1 MINSRRVHFVGIGGT
16 GMAPLATILLQ
27 SGTEV
32 SGSDCK
38 DSPTLNKLR
47 QAGARVSLGHSA
59 SNLDQPDL
67 VVVSLAVN
75 GENPEVI
82 EAERLGIPV
91 LTRAQLLGSLFNE
104 KKGVAV
110 GGTHGKTT
118 TASMI
123 AYVLERT
130 GQDPTIAVGG
140 EILDLGFGG
149 KLGRGRYFVAEADE
163 AYKSFF
169 ELKPFVSVVTSIDD
183 DHLDHYGSFEGV
195 VEGFR
200 RFIGQTQPDGYLV
213 ACGDDP
219 NVMAATDGYRGRAA
233 FYGEKNGDYIVEDL
247 RVEDRSWRFRVRR
260 KGDTVEMSLRV
271 PGVHNAL
278 NATAALAACEWL
290 GVDCSSVSEVLAE
303 FSGAR
308 RRSEL
313 IGTVG
318 GIAVYDD
325 YAHHPSEIQA
335 TLKAFRARHPGR
347 LVVVFQPQRFSRTRL
362 LMNRFAGA
370 FSDADLVVVD
380 DIFYKGTGEA
390 PLDGVNSRRL
400 VELIG
405 ANSGKPALY
414 ISGKEEIVRFLSG
427 HAESGDL
434 IITMGAGDIRECAV
448 RLVETFGGRTA

>member
-313 IGTVG
+313 KGTVG

-335 TLKAFRARHPGR
+335 TLKAFRAKHPGR

-380 DIFYKGTGEA
+380 DIFYRGTGEA
-390 PLDGVNSRRL
+390 PLDVVNSRRL

-414 ISGKEEIVRFLSG
+414 ISGKEEIVRFLSE

>member
-1 MINSRRVHFVGIGGT
+1 VHFVGIGGT

-47 QAGARVSLGHSA
+47 QAGARVSLGHSV
-59 SNLDQPDL
+59 SNLDRPDL

-82 EAERLGIPV
+82 EAERRGIPIV
-91 LTRAQLLGSLFNE
+91 TRAQLLGLLFNE
-104 KKGVAV
+104 KRGIAV
-110 GGTHGKTT
+110 SGTHGKTT

-123 AYVLERT
+123 AYVLEMT

-140 EILDLGFGG
+140 EIVDLGSGG
-149 KLGRGRYFVAEADE
+149 KLGRGHCLVAEADE

-169 ELKPFVSVVTSIDD
+169 ELRPLVSVVTSVDD

-195 VEGFR
+195 IDGFR
-200 RFIGQTQPDGYLV
+200 RFVQQTQPDGYLV
-213 ACGDDP
+213 AYGDDL
-219 NVMAATDGYRGRAA
+219 NVIAATEGYRGRAA
-233 FYGEKNGDYIVEDL
+233 FYGQKNGDYIVQSL
-247 RVEDRSWRFRVRR
+247 RVEGGRWMFTVRR
-260 KGDTVEMSLRV
+260 KGEVVEMCLRV
-271 PGVHNAL
+271 PGLHNAL
-278 NATAALAACEWL
+278 NATATLAVCEWL
-290 GVDCSSVSEVLAE
+290 GVDCSSVTAVLAE
-303 FSGAR
+303 FNGAR

-313 IGTVG
+313 IGMAG
-318 GIAVYDD
+318 GISVYDD

-335 TLKAFRARHPGR
+335 TLRAFRARHPGR
-347 LVVVFQPQRFSRTRL
+347 LVVVFQPQRFSRTKL
-362 LMNRFAGA
+362 LMNRFADA

-380 DIFYKGTGEA
+380 DIFYRGTGEV

-400 VELIG
+400 AELIRSSS
-405 ANSGKPALY
+405 AKPALY
-414 ISGKEEIVRFLSG
+414 ISGKEEIVRFLSE
-427 HAESGDL
+427 HAEDGDL

-448 RLVETFGGRTA
+448 RLVETFGGRIA